1 MVLQYHHF
9 GVLRGEKT
17 NKQNITT
24 LVRII
29 VLSAFFCSMCKLATM
44 VFSYI
49 DLKNHKPYFSKDRS
63 ILATNNDQLIQLH
76 TSQSLHKSWLT
87 LSLNSDLKESGFAFN
102 SFVSVS
108 KFIFLLFCLWL
119 PLVLYCTVNTY
130 LRSRAGY
137 RWVYCGQHCRRFAV
151 VQLLQLWSTWSSWF

>member
-76 TSQSLHKSWLT
+76 TSQSLHKS
-87 LSLNSDLKESGFAFN
+87 
-102 SFVSVS
+102 
-108 KFIFLLFCLWL
+108 
-119 PLVLYCTVNTY
+119 
-130 LRSRAGY
+130 
-137 RWVYCGQHCRRFAV
+137 
-151 VQLLQLWSTWSSWF
+151 